1 MDNLGVEMDDT
12 ITSAHVLENK
22 MRVYLQHIKL
32 AVVALSVLVAALII
46 ILGIITVKIVF
57 FL

>member
-1 MDNLGVEMDDT
+1 MDNLGIKTNDT

-32 AVVALSVLVAALII
+32 AVIALWVLVAALII
-46 ILGIITVKIVF
+46 ILGIITVKVV
-57 FL
+57 LLL

>member
-1 MDNLGVEMDDT
+1 MDSLGIKMNGT
-12 ITSAHVLENK
+12 TTSTHVLENK

-32 AVVALSVLVAALII
+32 AVVVLWVLIAALLI
-46 ILGIITVKIVF
+46 ILGIITVKVVF